1 MVGWA
6 PRDPAWATPPLP
18 PEWACGAVS
27 PSSRFNRWPGRG
39 NGVGRRGGEAERPVV
54 PGTRSTGAAAPWPAG
69 AAREE
74 PGRRELV
81 RSLGLSFPTS
91 NLSEFSVVSTQL
103 AALIT
108 ADDLGRCSFW
118 TWAPGSYRI
127 GNTPHLQA
135 GK

>member
-1 MVGWA
+1 M
-6 PRDPAWATPPLP
+6 
-18 PEWACGAVS
+18 
-27 PSSRFNRWPGRG
+27 
-39 NGVGRRGGEAERPVV
+39 
-54 PGTRSTGAAAPWPAG
+54 
-69 AAREE
+69 
-74 PGRRELV
+74 